1 MSLTTDDGFI
11 VESHQG
17 PQFGASAKVFRW
29 IVLALDETEALG
41 LLNSEMPSLDHK
53 LVACG
58 DDIRAQAAR
67 LGVEPG
73 TYRQI

>member
-11 VESHQG
+11 IETQDMRRAG
-17 PQFGASAKVFRW
+17 DGDKITRW

-41 LLNSEMPSLDHK
+41 LLKAEMPDLDHRI
-53 LVACG
+53 VASG

-67 LGVEPG
+67 LGIEPG
-73 TYRQI
+73 TYRQT

>member
-11 VESHQG
+11 VESRG
-17 PQFGASAKVFRW
+17 GTSGDKDPKVYRW

-41 LLNSEMPSLDHK
+41 LLNSEMPELEHK
-53 LVACG
+53 LVASG
-58 DDIRAQAAR
+58 TDIRSQAAR

>member
-11 VESHQG
+11 IESGGERSNDQN
-17 PQFGASAKVFRW
+17 AKVFRW
-29 IVLALDETEALG
+29 IVLALDEAEALG
-41 LLNSEMPSLDHK
+41 LLNSEMPDLNHK
-53 LVACG
+53 VVACG
-58 DDIRAQAAR
+58 SDIRAQAAR

>member
-1 MSLTTDDGFI
+1 MSLTTDGGFI
-11 VESHQG
+11 FESCERT
-17 PQFGASAKVFRW
+17 SAGSAAPVFRW

-41 LLNSEMPSLDHK
+41 LLESELSDLDHK
-53 LVACG
+53 LVASG

-67 LGVEPG
+67 LGVKPG